1 VVLTKGKAVMALTSI
16 NQDDLRNHNLSVVL
30 NTLLRSPKAMSRAD
44 LAKRTGLTKATM
56 SLLVPMLVEAHA
68 VKEGVPAS
76 YATHG
81 RPSTP
86 LSISGERFCGIG
98 LQVNTDGFGVIVL
111 GIDGSVVC
119 ERWVAEQM
127 DDSDPDEVFNRL
139 DGLVLDAERVI
150 KDRGLEVAGTG
161 LALPGLV
168 TDDMQLLSAR
178 NLGWRSIDINRFP
191 LVSRL
196 HVKAGNEANMAG
208 LAQIPG
214 YATQRRNDSIVDP
227 SDSFLYVS
235 TDIGIGGALVRHGR
249 VESGDHGFAGE
260 LGHVSVAL
268 DGPLCACGRRGCL
281 ETYAGRRALV
291 ESAGVA
297 RGREATRIEAV
308 DELLDRW
315 NAGDRRTTEA
325 VDRAI
330 RALGSAVASGINIL
344 DIDTVILGG
353 IWDRFGQ
360 KLAERL
366 QTELESHVLS
376 YPKVRPKVLLP
387 DVSGRPALLGAAQVG
402 LRQFIDVP
410 LPFIEE

>member
-1 VVLTKGKAVMALTSI
+1 MALTSI

-30 NTLLRSPKAMSRAD
+30 NTLLRSPQPMSRAD

-56 SLLVPMLVEAHA
+56 SLLVPMLVKARA
-68 VKEGVPAS
+68 VKEGAPAS

-86 LSISGERFCGIG
+86 LSISGERFCGLG

-111 GIDGSVVC
+111 GVDGSVVC
-119 ERWVAEQM
+119 ERWVAEAM
-127 DDSDPDEVFNRL
+127 GGSDPDEVFGRL
-139 DGLVLDAERVI
+139 DGLALEAERVVGE
-150 KDRGLEVAGTG
+150 RGLEIAGTG

-168 TDDMQLLSAR
+168 TDDEQLLSAR
-178 NLGWRSIDINRFP
+178 NLGWRRIDIKRFP

-196 HVKAGNEANMAG
+196 NVKAGNEANMAG

-214 YATQRRNDSIVDP
+214 YATQRRDDGIVAP

-235 TDIGIGGALVRHGR
+235 TDIGIGGALVRRGR

-260 LGHVSVAL
+260 LGHVSVSL
-268 DGPLCACGRRGCL
+268 DGPLCACGRHGCL
-281 ETYAGRRALV
+281 EAYAGRQALV

-297 RGREATRIEAV
+297 SNEGATRIEAV
-308 DELLDRW
+308 DELLARW
-315 NAGDRRTTEA
+315 NAGDKRTVEA

-330 RALGSAVASGINIL
+330 RALGSAISSAINIL

-353 IWDRFGQ
+353 ILERFGQ
-360 KLAERL
+360 ELASRL
-366 QTELESHVLS
+366 QDELESQILS
-376 YPKVRPKVLLP
+376 YPKVRPRVLLS
-387 DVSGRPALLGAAQVG
+387 DVNGRPALLGAAQVG